1 MHNTPLGKGRE
12 QDPCDRD
19 IAHLKSLPWKVVPGV
34 VATRSTF
41 ARGRQRRWLSRAS
54 DDAGTRKQKAKVRVV
69 LLFEVD
75 AGHAKVLYCHRRRRG

>member
-1 MHNTPLGKGRE
+1 MHNSPLGKGRE

-41 ARGRQRRWLSRAS
+41 ARGRLRRWLSRAS
-54 DDAGTRKQKAKVRVV
+54 VVARTRKQR
-69 LLFEVD
+69 L
-75 AGHAKVLYCHRRRRG
+75 G